1 MTLLIP
7 LLDKA
12 AHIFINV
19 FSGWLG
25 DRGKTIRSKE
35 KQIQKVKVKTI
46 RSEGKQIQKVNLKGL
61 F

>member
-1 MTLLIP
+1 M
-7 LLDKA
+7 D
-12 AHIFINV
+12 

-25 DRGKTIRSKE
+25 DTGKTIRSKG

-46 RSEGKQIQKVNLKGL
+46 RSEGKQIQKVKPKGL